1 MEKTIYNLELH
12 ESMEQRTNGST
23 TFTITRVPG
32 GWIYENYRLDQRQMT
47 SVFVPY
53 DNSFQKMPK

>member
-1 MEKTIYNLELH
+1 MEKTIYELGLH
-12 ESMEQRTNGST
+12 EATEVKTNGST

-53 DNSFQKMPK
+53 DNSFQKMSK

>member
-12 ESMEQRTNGST
+12 ESMEQRTNGGT
-23 TFTITRVPG
+23 IFTITRVPG